1 MVLRGKLRGRVGSR
15 RDYLKARESI
25 SSRGLF
31 AFINSLLVSAF
42 ELAQEFMK
50 TTLSTAFLA
59 IIFAAT
65 PSLAQMSREDRAT
78 AVKIDRVVNE
88 QMLANKIPG
97 VSLATL
103 RKGKITLLKS
113 YGLANVEH
121 QVPVKPETIFQ
132 SGSLGKQ
139 FTAAAVMLLVQDNKL
154 SLDDKISKYF
164 PDVPATWKDITVW
177 NLLTHTSGLGDYPPE
192 IDLKRDY
199 TEDELLASFKNA
211 PLDFEPGSSW
221 NYSNAGYVIL
231 GILIRKITGKYYG
244 DFIKERVFEPLHMST
259 ARVISEADIVPNRA
273 AGYRLVKG
281 ELKNQDWVSPST
293 NSTADGSLYFS
304 ILDLAKWDAAL
315 YTDKPLTRES
325 RNKIWTAA
333 RLRDGTTKDY
343 GFGWHL
349 GEYHG
354 RRLVFHGGAWQGFK
368 TFIIRFLDT
377 ELTII
382 FLANSWETR
391 DFKFARGLVSTFYP
405 AFALPDVKTIADL
418 DPKTTSLIRRALM
431 QVALRKVDDQLFT
444 SDCRAAMLG
453 AEGQQIAQALNA
465 FSLPVAIIH
474 SSELSE
480 QKIENNRRLYRYLF
494 TDIGSSLVLTIQ
506 LTPDSKVASIQMV
519 QL

>member
-1 MVLRGKLRGRVGSR
+1 
-15 RDYLKARESI
+15 
-25 SSRGLF
+25 
-31 AFINSLLVSAF
+31 
-42 ELAQEFMK
+42 MK
-50 TTLSTAFLA
+50 TILSSTFLA
-59 IIFAAT
+59 IIFLAT
-65 PSLAQMSREDRAT
+65 PCLAQKISREDREA
-78 AVKIDRVVNE
+78 AAKIDRLVNQ

-97 VSLATL
+97 VSLAVL
-103 RKGKITLLKS
+103 RQGKPILLRS

-121 QVPVKPETIFQ
+121 QVPIKPETIFQ
-132 SGSLGKQ
+132 SGSIGKQ

-154 SLDDKISKYF
+154 SLEDKISKYF

-199 TEDELLASFKNA
+199 TEEELFASFKKA
-211 PLDFEPGSSW
+211 ALSFEPGSSW
-221 NYSNAGYVIL
+221 DYSNSGYVIL
-231 GILIRKITGKYYG
+231 GILIRKITGKFYG
-244 DFIKERVFEPLHMST
+244 EFISERIFQPLQMTT

-273 AGYRLVKG
+273 AGYRLVQG
-281 ELKNQDWVSPST
+281 ELKNQEWVSPST

-304 ILDLAKWDAAL
+304 ILDLVKWDAAL
-315 YTDKPLTRES
+315 YTDKPLTQSS

-354 RRLVFHGGAWQGFK
+354 RRLAFHGGAWQGFK

-391 DFKFARGLVSTFYP
+391 DFKFARALTSAFYP
-405 AFALPDVKTIADL
+405 TFALPDVRTIDDP
-418 DPKTTSLIRRALM
+418 DPKTTSIVRRAVM
-431 QVALRKVDDQLFT
+431 QVAMRKPDEQLFT
-444 SDCRAAMLG
+444 PDCRAAMLG
-453 AEGQQIAQALNA
+453 DDGKRVAQSLSA

-474 SSELSE
+474 SSELIE
-480 QKIENNRRLYRYLF
+480 QRIQNNQRLNRYLL
-494 TDIGSSLVLTIQ
+494 TDIGSSSLLTIA
-506 LTPDSKVASIQMV
+506 LTTDNKVASIQLQAV
-519 QL
+519 SSTR